1 MQLHLFRFPFPFS
14 PPLVWRML
22 DSLNSLTCGVLAPLS
37 QTPCLYLG
45 RRSYWPGS
53 SYFAPGF
60 SFEVASTN
68 TGSSLE
74 QAFQLRRYSPGSI
87 SPPECPRK
95 CVTQCDVFPIP
106 GFQFGTKMP
115 SHSLLTF
122 FFFVTHNRPIKV
134 KEKEEEIGSGNV
146 GKAIGSLFHLV
157 LTKLLQLLF
166 NCELRQRSCWE
177 QWSNFWNIIKF
188 RYENT
193 L

>member
-1 MQLHLFRFPFPFS
+1 MFYRELPRRAHPSELSSRWHQLQAKCDLQRCTSPKVSTGMQLHLFRSPFPFS

-122 FFFVTHNRPIKV
+122 FLLCHTQQANKG
-134 KEKEEEIGSGNV
+134 E
-146 GKAIGSLFHLV
+146 GKG
-157 LTKLLQLLF
+157 
-166 NCELRQRSCWE
+166 RRD
-177 QWSNFWNIIKF
+177 
-188 RYENT
+188 R
-193 L
+193 